1 MKFHIPL
8 TKYDVHIS
16 KRGLSYVRDGEL
28 VGFTDWVNGGIFTP
42 TTPIMEEIYNTVA
55 SEFAKVDLK
64 HVISKGKIFEDRDD
78 KLSYL
83 VGSRPNPLQSK
94 FEYLYTVMYQLLRWG
109 NSISFLQRD
118 KNGNVIRIDPI
129 NAQDYEFGGG
139 YQITDDLVLM
149 KFRNIKLGTIELVD
163 YRNVVH
169 LRMNPNDIFY
179 GDIFS
184 GSNFNRVL
192 IDLIDYSLGTLINE
206 LRDCGTVRG
215 IIQIGGAATGY
226 ARGVATRVM
235 AGQEEKISKQEE
247 IIERIKK
254 TKGGILVLDAG
265 EEWKPLGNPFSTTST
280 QEINKYIDLLLQFYG
295 INGKVVDGTA
305 SADAMEVF
313 FYKTVAPRIEQFV
326 TELSYKIFSK
336 TAVTQGHKIEY
347 YRNPFEYI
355 PTTQAIDVAYKGA
368 MDTTTNERRRMIY
381 KLPPIEG
388 GDVLMSNKNFESVM
402 GGYQPKKNKD
412 GDLDQ
417 EEVKVTKKTTKKT
430 TTTTS
435 GGDEDEQTD

>member
-1 MKFHIPL
+1 MKIHIPF
-8 TKYDVHIS
+8 TKYDVHVS
-16 KRGLSYVRDGEL
+16 KRGLNYVKDGQL
-28 VGFTDWVNGGIFTP
+28 VGFTDWTAGGIFTP

-55 SEFAKVDLK
+55 NEFAKIDLK
-64 HVISKGKIFEDRDD
+64 HVVEKNGNYEVKED

-83 VGSRPNPLQSK
+83 VGTRPNPLQSK
-94 FEYLYTVMYQLLRWG
+94 YEFLYTMMYQLLKWG
-109 NSISFLQRD
+109 NAIAFLERD
-118 KNGNVIRIDPI
+118 KNGNVIRINPV
-129 NAQDYEFGGG
+129 NACDYEFGGG
-139 YQITDDLVLM
+139 YQITEEMVM
-149 KFRNIKLGTIELVD
+149 FKYRNIKTGILELVD
-163 YRNVVH
+163 YRNVIH
-169 LRMNPNDIFY
+169 LRANPNDIFY
-179 GDIFS
+179 GDLFTA
-184 GSNFNRVL
+184 SNYNRVI

-206 LRDCGTVRG
+206 LKDCGTVRG

-280 QEINKYIDLLLQFYG
+280 QDINKYIDLLLQFYG

-326 TELSYKIFSK
+326 TEMSYKIFSK
-336 TAVTQGHKIEY
+336 TAITQGHRIEY
-347 YRNPFEYI
+347 YRNPFEYVSI
-355 PTTQAIDVAYKGA
+355 TTAIDVAYKGA
-368 MDTTTNERRRMIY
+368 MDITTNERRRMIY

-388 GDVLMSNKNFESVM
+388 GDQLMYNKNFQSVF
-402 GGYQPKKNKD
+402 GNPQEEEVVAEETED
-412 GDLDQ
+412 GD
-417 EEVKVTKKTTKKT
+417 EV
-430 TTTTS
+430 S
-435 GGDEDEQTD
+435 